1 MTESGQQSDIAKITD
16 LLTCYSFDLD
26 SYTAGHLVEEWLSQ
40 YSIVWVR
47 LAIIEALYQGRYK
60 AVSVQQILMLW
71 QRRGQ
76 PIHHFNA
83 EFERIVSSSIPRS
96 LTPYETPPATPSI
109 ARRPSYDPQ
118 LRDRLEKLRSPMNR
132 VPGSTPSLSSEQI
145 PASAPPEISTI
156 QEPQGPDPAIA
167 VQTDAPNDLP
177 DLPNVPNQKPDS
189 QDSIEE
195 PTAERSSETPTDLPP
210 DLSPDLSPELSTAAS
225 SPAELPET
233 GLSEAELPEAESS
246 PVGQPTAPESLTT
259 VSLVLPDPD
268 PPPVI
273 LPRSLPQPAQL
284 GSMPIIQQFTP
295 SSRTSRFYARLR
307 AVVGDRPPS
316 EDSSPEA

>member
-145 PASAPPEISTI
+145 SASSPPEISTI
-156 QEPQGPDPAIA
+156 QEPQAPDPAIA
-167 VQTDAPNDLP
+167 AQTDAPDDLP
-177 DLPNVPNQKPDS
+177 DLSNKKPDS

-195 PTAERSSETPTDLPP
+195 PPTESSSETPTDLPP
-210 DLSPDLSPELSTAAS
+210 GLSPDLSPDLSTAAS
-225 SPAELPET
+225 SPAES
-233 GLSEAELPEAESS
+233 SEAELPEAESPS
-246 PVGQPTAPESLTT
+246 AGQPTAPESLTT
-259 VSLVLPDPD
+259 VSLILPDSD

-284 GSMPIIQQFTP
+284 GAMPIIQQFTP